1 MAVGVPVALV
11 LLAQAAAQPPSSAPT
26 TNAPVARPSATPDKC
41 APQSSDSNVIVICSE
56 RQEGYRLN
64 PDVMKAHKEAKSA
77 GRPVRPGGTPI
88 PDCAHVGP
96 APCMNAGINLIGM
109 ALTAAEMAKRVASGQ
124 EIGSM
129 FQTDPTMSEYQ
140 IYQVEKQRRE
150 AEEAQQAAQAAAA
163 KAKGAATAPGGQSPT
178 SATGA
183 PQQQ

>member
-1 MAVGVPVALV
+1 MAVGVPVTLF
-11 LLAQAAAQPPSSAPT
+11 LLAQVAAQAPSPTPP

-77 GRPVRPGGTPI
+77 GRPVRPGGTAI

-140 IYQVEKQRRE
+140 IYQIEKQRRE
-150 AEEAQQAAQAAAA
+150 VEEAQAAAEAAAA
-163 KAKGAATAPGGQSPT
+163 KAKAAASAPTVPSPV